1 MSFDQL
7 GIHLGPLYIR
17 YYGII
22 LMAGAFVAGWI
33 AAREAQRRGHNPD
46 YVWDGLVWVLIG
58 GIVGARIWHI
68 FTPPPSQVA
77 AGLDTAYYLNF
88 TNLVPVFNLGGTEI
102 KLPAALAVGNG
113 GLGIPGA
120 VIGGVLAL
128 YWFVRR
134 HKLNFMEWLDIVA
147 PALPIGQAIGR
158 VGNFVNQELYGAPTD
173 LPWGLKIDRPLAPYT
188 PDQRFHPLFAYEAIG
203 NILLFSVIMYLQ
215 RRYKDRLRV
224 GDLFLI
230 YLIGY
235 PALRFFLDFIRLD
248 NAQVLGI
255 NTNQTILLGVA
266 IAAALTLI
274 ARHRQ
279 IRRHELKGV
288 PPGQSLKAALTASAT
303 EADASADSAS
313 PEVETPSKESPAAQ

>member
-22 LMAGAFVAGWI
+22 LMTGAFVAGWW
-33 AAREAQRRGHNPD
+33 AAHEAQRRGHNPD
-46 YVWDGLVWVLIG
+46 FVWDGLVWVLIG
-58 GIVGARIWHI
+58 GIIGARVWHI

-77 AGLDTAYYLNF
+77 AGFDTAYYLNF
-88 TNLVPVFNLGGTEI
+88 TNLVPIFTSGTTEI

-134 HKLNFMEWLDIVA
+134 NKLNFMEWLDIVA
-147 PALPIGQAIGR
+147 PAIPIGQAIGR
-158 VGNFVNQELYGAPTD
+158 LGNFVNQELYGAPTD
-173 LPWGLKIDRPLAPYT
+173 LPWGLQIDRPISPYT
-188 PDQRFHPLFAYEAIG
+188 PDQRFHPLFAYEALGNLAIFGLILYIG
-203 NILLFSVIMYLQ
+203 
-215 RRYKDRLRV
+215 RRYKEWLKT

-230 YLIGY
+230 YLIAY
-235 PALRFFLDFIRLD
+235 PTLRFFLDFIRLD

-255 NTNQTILLGVA
+255 NANQAILLIVA
-266 IAAALTLI
+266 VVAAVLLV

-279 IRRHELKGV
+279 VRRHELKGRPAGESLSAAV
-288 PPGQSLKAALTASAT
+288 AAATDSKGSTETTGPAVSEENPPAGS
-303 EADASADSAS
+303 
-313 PEVETPSKESPAAQ
+313 